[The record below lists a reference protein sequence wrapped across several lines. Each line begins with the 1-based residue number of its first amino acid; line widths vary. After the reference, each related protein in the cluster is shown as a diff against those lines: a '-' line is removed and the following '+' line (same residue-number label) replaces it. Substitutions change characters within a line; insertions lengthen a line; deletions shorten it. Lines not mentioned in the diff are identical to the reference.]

1 MYRSTLL
8 IFLINFCLILK
19 SEVVIDVRTPEE
31 FQIAH
36 IANSSN
42 IEWQNIS
49 LIESLIP
56 KDEKI
61 YLYCR
66 SGNRSGKARN
76 ILIDL
81 GYIDVTNLGSIQS
94 ASEKLGKEIINLQEN
109 TQ

>member
-36 IANSSN
+36 IVNSSN

-94 ASEKLGKEIINLQEN
+94 ASEKLGKEIINLQQN